1 MCNRSSAGRISWA
14 KAAVRKFATHRGGM
28 AAALLFGSLT
38 CASAAEPQDRAH
50 YNTFEI
56 TPFFGQLF
64 GGSFEDSTDGSE
76 RDIKSDTNFGIFL
89 NMAAD
94 PPERQ
99 YEFFY
104 TKEGT
109 EIEGAVPID
118 LDIEY
123 LQIGGTVG
131 YPQHPHVIPYFGAT
145 IGAARFSPDGA
156 GLDDETKAAVT
167 VGGGVRFP
175 ITDHIGIRLDIRSYI
190 TFLENDSEI
199 FCVSAGSTTC
209 LIKPK
214 SDTLVQYG
222 AALGFSVG
230 F

>member
-1 MCNRSSAGRISWA
+1 MCNRSSAEQTSRTR
-14 KAAVRKFATHRGGM
+14 AAVRKFATHRGGM

-38 CASAAEPQDRAH
+38 CASAAEPQPQPH

-56 TPFFGQLF
+56 TAFFGQMF
-64 GGSFEDSTDGSE
+64 GGAFEDTTDGSE
-76 RDIKSDTNFGIFL
+76 RDIQSDTNFGIFL
-89 NMAAD
+89 NMSAD

-99 YEFFY
+99 YELFY
-104 TKEGT
+104 TKESTAVDGT
-109 EIEGAVPID
+109 VPID
-118 LDIEY
+118 LDVEY

-131 YPQHPHVIPYFGAT
+131 FPQHPHVLPYFGAT
-145 IGAARFSPDGA
+145 AGAARFSPDAA

-175 ITDHIGIRLDIRSYI
+175 ITDHIGIRLDFRSYI

-214 SDTLVQYG
+214 SDTLVQYSG
-222 AALGFSVG
+222 SLGFSVG

>member
-1 MCNRSSAGRISWA
+1 MCNRSSAGQNSRVG
-14 KAAVRKFATHRGGM
+14 AAVRKFATHRGGI
-28 AAALLFGSLT
+28 AVALLFGAVT
-38 CASAAEPQDRAH
+38 CASGAEPPVEPH

-56 TPFFGQLF
+56 TPFFGQLL
-64 GGSFEDSTDGSE
+64 GGSFEDPTDNSE
-76 RDIKSDTNFGIFL
+76 RDLTSDSNFGIFL
-89 NMAAD
+89 NLSAD
-94 PPERQ
+94 PAERQ

-104 TKEGT
+104 TKQGT
-109 EIEGAVPID
+109 EIEGTIPID
-118 LDIEY
+118 LDVEY

-131 YPQHPHVIPYFGAT
+131 YPQHPHVLPYFGAT
-145 IGAARFSPDGA
+145 IGAARFSPDAA
-156 GLDDETKAAVT
+156 GYDDETKAAVT

-175 ITDHIGIRLDIRSYI
+175 ITDHFGIRLDIRSYI

-199 FCVSAGSTTC
+199 FCVSSGGATC

-222 AALGFSVG
+222 ASLGFSVG